1 MDAWTGQVLWI
12 KFIESETKKEYQ
24 EGLKYLEDL
33 GFIIVSVTIDGR
45 RGIPSVFNK
54 YPVQVCQFHIQKNI
68 LKRTTLKPKSD
79 CGILIKQIGKEF
91 IKDRW
96 SESDFKLFYN
106 LVKED
111 YRNFLNER
119 NDNNQFKHRQLRSA
133 MTGIKIAL
141 PYLFT
146 RVNNPRLNIPNTT
159 NHIDGGINPKLKAIA
174 RDHRGM
180 SIPRRN
186 KLMEELLWSLGVNM
200 TIHPLIFGH

>member
-1 MDAWTGQVLWI
+1 VRIGTWVPQVKASPRQI
-12 KFIESETKKEYQ
+12 
-24 EGLKYLEDL
+24 
-33 GFIIVSVTIDGR
+33 
-45 RGIPSVFNK
+45 
-54 YPVQVCQFHIQKNI
+54 CQFHVQKNI

-79 CGILIKQIGKEF
+79 CGILLKQIGKEF

-96 SESDFKLFYN
+96 SELDFKLCYN
-106 LVKED
+106 LVKD
-111 YRNFLNER
+111 DFKDFLNER

-146 RVNNPRLNIPNTT
+146 SVNNPQLQIPNTT
-159 NHIDGGINPKLKAIA
+159 NHIDGGINPKLKAIT

-186 KLMEELLWSLGVNM
+186 KLMEELLWSLG
-200 TIHPLIFGH
+200 

>member
-1 MDAWTGQVLWI
+1 
-12 KFIESETKKEYQ
+12 
-24 EGLKYLEDL
+24 
-33 GFIIVSVTIDGR
+33 VSVTIDGK

-54 YPVQVCQFHIQKNI
+54 YPVQICQFHVQKNI

-79 CGILIKQIGKEF
+79 CGKILKQIGKEF

-96 SESDFKLFYN
+96 SEEEFKLCFNLIREDFK
-106 LVKED
+106 D
-111 YRNFLNER
+111 FLNER
-119 NDNNQFKHRQLRSA
+119 NDNNRFKHRQLKSA
-133 MTGIKIAL
+133 ITGIKLAL

-146 RVNNPRLNIPNTT
+146 ALNHPQLRIPNTT

-186 KLMEELLWSLGVNM
+186 KLMEEILWNLGK
-200 TIHPLIFGH
+200 I